1 MVRFCPPKLARRIQ
15 QGGDASSE
23 IFRPLVNVAARKVG
37 LSYERISGT
46 VAGLRGRAEQSSPNA
61 TQWRAAGA
69 GLDSERRGPS
79 EHPQCRH
86 ARDLRSIIREI

>member
-23 IFRPLVNVAARKVG
+23 IFGPLVYVAARKVG
-37 LSYERISGT
+37 LSQERISGI
-46 VAGLRGRAEQSSPNA
+46 VACLRGRAERSSPNA
-61 TQWRAAGA
+61 AQWRAEGP

-86 ARDLRSIIREI
+86 ARDLRAIIRGI